1 MMPLSKII
9 NLKICVIKLKV
20 APLSAHLHEIISVKI
35 ADKLEEILKMRNSLL
50 LGLIAATV
58 SLPALANGDYE
69 DNARVISVTPQ
80 FQRVNTPSQECR
92 TEYVRESV
100 YEPRERSVGGAI
112 IGGIAG
118 GLLGHT
124 VGRGNGKVA
133 AAAVGAGV
141 GAIVGDRMDNDRGYG
156 YGYGGRERVET
167 RPVDRCVT
175 VDNWSQV
182 PAGYLVNYEYNGR
195 QYSTVTDRDPGRYI
209 PVHVDVRP
217 NGYISDVSYS
227 QPRDNNDRD
236 DHRGWDRDR
245 GEHHGWGHRDRNDR
259 HYW

>member
-1 MMPLSKII
+1 
-9 NLKICVIKLKV
+9 
-20 APLSAHLHEIISVKI
+20 
-35 ADKLEEILKMRNSLL
+35 MRNTLL

-69 DNARVISVTPQ
+69 DNARVISVAPQ
-80 FQRVNTPSQECR
+80 FQHVNTPSQECR

-100 YEPRERSVGGAI
+100 YENRGRSSGGAI
-112 IGGIAG
+112 IGGVTG
-118 GLLGHT
+118 GLLGSII
-124 VGRGNGKVA
+124 GRGNGRIA

-141 GAIVGDRMDNDRGYG
+141 GAVVGDRIDNDHDR
-156 YGYGGRERVET
+156 GGREHVVT

-182 PAGYLVNYEYNGR
+182 PAGYLVNYEYHGR
-195 QYSTVTDRDPGRYI
+195 QYSIVTDRDPGRFI

-227 QPRDNNDRD
+227 QPRGHD
-236 DHRGWDRDR
+236 DDEHEHRGWDH
-245 GEHHGWGHRDRNDR
+245 GEHYAWSHRDHNYR